1 MQVDKVQLMTD
12 NLSSTQCRNET
23 LLGADGIRTRVA
35 GPRPKGV
42 SVKAIPSWTKADPGW
57 CNIENV
63 VNPITIDEALTKVIS
78 NRGSGGVDHITT
90 SELRDYWSKYG
101 GTIRQKIVQG
111 TYIPLPVRRVDI
123 PKPNGDKR
131 MLGIPSVIDRVIQ
144 QALVNVLEPVFDSQ
158 FSEFSYG
165 FRKGRNAQ
173 QAVLQAQSY
182 IKDGHRWVVEL
193 DLSKFFD
200 RVNHDILMS
209 RVAKVVEDKKILK
222 LIRRY
227 LNAGIMEDG
236 IVKPRSEGVPQG
248 GPLSPLL
255 SNIILTELDRELE
268 KRGHKFCR
276 YADDCN
282 IYVKSEEA
290 AKRVLESVTK
300 YLEGGLKL
308 RVNRDKS
315 GTFRPY
321 ESVFLG
327 YSFHRTRWTRIV
339 VAEKSVKRLKAKLK
353 VIYRQSRGTSLSTA
367 IKKLNQI
374 LRGWRNYFKLD
385 TRKGFYE
392 RLDINIRTHLRA
404 LIWRAWKRPKT
415 RERELRKRGL
425 GAFNAWK
432 SAYNGRGP
440 WYNAQALHMRITIP
454 NVLFS
459 RLGLYNLS
467 SMGIV

>member
-1 MQVDKVQLMTD
+1 MTD
-12 NLSSTQCRNET
+12 KLSSTQCRNET
-23 LLGADGIRTRVA
+23 LLEADGIRARVA
-35 GPRPKGV
+35 GPRPKRV
-42 SVKAIPSWTKADPGW
+42 PVKIIPSWTKADPRW
-57 CNIENV
+57 CNIDTV
-63 VNPITIDEALTKVIS
+63 VNPIIIDEALSKVIA
-78 NRGSGGVDHITT
+78 NRGSGGVDHIST
-90 SELRDYWSKYG
+90 SELRDYWLKYG
-101 GTIRQKIVQG
+101 ETIRQKIVQG
-111 TYIPLPVRRVDI
+111 TYIPLPVKRVDI

-144 QALVNVLEPVFDSQ
+144 QALVNVLEPVFDPQ

-165 FRKGRNAQ
+165 FRKGRNAH

-182 IKDGHRWVVEL
+182 VKNGNKWVVEL

-200 RVNHDILMS
+200 RVNHDILMN
-209 RVAKVVEDKKILK
+209 RVARVVEDKKILK

-290 AKRVLESVTK
+290 AKRVLESVTN
-300 YLEGGLKL
+300 YLEGALKL

-327 YSFHRTRWTRIV
+327 YSFHRRERARII
-339 VAEKSVKRLKAKLK
+339 VAEKSVKRLKKKLK
-353 VIYRQSRGTSLSTA
+353 TIYRQSRGTSLSTA
-367 IKKLNQI
+367 IRRLTQI

-385 TRKGFYE
+385 TRKGYFE
-392 RLDINIRTHLRA
+392 KLDINIRTHLRV
-404 LIWRAWKRPKT
+404 LIWRAWKKPRT
-415 RERELRKRGL
+415 RERELCKRGL
-425 GAFNAWK
+425 DALNARK
-432 SAYNGRGP
+432 SANNGRGP
-440 WYNAQALHMRITIP
+440 WHNARALHMRITFP
-454 NVLFS
+454 NALFT

>member
-1 MQVDKVQLMTD
+1 MTD
-12 NLSSTQCRNET
+12 KLSSTQCRNET
-23 LLGADGIRTRVA
+23 LLEADGIRARVA
-35 GPRPKGV
+35 GPRPKRV
-42 SVKAIPSWTKADPGW
+42 PVKIIPSWTKADPRW
-57 CNIENV
+57 CNIDTV
-63 VNPITIDEALTKVIS
+63 VNPIIIDEALSKVIA
-78 NRGSGGVDHITT
+78 NRGSGGVDHIST
-90 SELRDYWSKYG
+90 SELRDYWLKYG
-101 GTIRQKIVQG
+101 ETIRQKIVQG
-111 TYIPLPVRRVDI
+111 TYIPLPVKRVDI

-144 QALVNVLEPVFDSQ
+144 QALVNVLEPVFDPQ

-165 FRKGRNAQ
+165 FRKGRNAH

-182 IKDGHRWVVEL
+182 VKNGNKWVVEL

-200 RVNHDILMS
+200 RVNHDILMN
-209 RVAKVVEDKKILK
+209 RVARVVEDKKILK

-290 AKRVLESVTK
+290 AKRVLESVTN
-300 YLEGGLKL
+300 YLEGALKL

-327 YSFHRTRWTRIV
+327 YSFHRRERARII
-339 VAEKSVKRLKAKLK
+339 VAEKSVKRLKKKLK
-353 VIYRQSRGTSLSTA
+353 TIYRQSRGTSLSTA
-367 IKKLNQI
+367 LRRLTQI

-385 TRKGFYE
+385 TRKGYFE
-392 RLDINIRTHLRA
+392 KLDINIRTHLRV
-404 LIWRAWKRPKT
+404 LIWRAWKKPRT

-425 GAFNAWK
+425 DALNARK
-432 SAYNGRGP
+432 SANNGRGP
-440 WYNAQALHMRITIP
+440 WHNARALHMRITFP
-454 NVLFS
+454 NALFT

>member
-1 MQVDKVQLMTD
+1 MTD
-12 NLSSTQCRNET
+12 KLSSTQCRNET
-23 LLGADGIRTRVA
+23 LLEADGIRARVA
-35 GPRPKGV
+35 GPRPKRV
-42 SVKAIPSWTKADPGW
+42 PVKIIPSWTKADPRW
-57 CNIENV
+57 CNIDTV
-63 VNPITIDEALTKVIS
+63 VNPIIIDEALSKVIA
-78 NRGSGGVDHITT
+78 NRGSGGVDHIST
-90 SELRDYWSKYG
+90 SELRDYWLKYG
-101 GTIRQKIVQG
+101 ETIRQKIVQG
-111 TYIPLPVRRVDI
+111 TYIPLPVKRVDI

-144 QALVNVLEPVFDSQ
+144 QALVNVLEPVFDPQ

-165 FRKGRNAQ
+165 FRKGRNAY

-182 IKDGHRWVVEL
+182 VKNGNKWVVEL

-200 RVNHDILMS
+200 RVNHDILMN
-209 RVAKVVEDKKILK
+209 RVARVVEDKKILK

-290 AKRVLESVTK
+290 AKRVLESVTN
-300 YLEGGLKL
+300 YLEGALKL

-327 YSFHRTRWTRIV
+327 YSFHRRERARII
-339 VAEKSVKRLKAKLK
+339 VAEKSVKRLKKKLK
-353 VIYRQSRGTSLSTA
+353 TIYRQSRGTSLSTA
-367 IKKLNQI
+367 IRRLTQI

-385 TRKGFYE
+385 TRKGYFE
-392 RLDINIRTHLRA
+392 KLDINIRTHLRV
-404 LIWRAWKRPKT
+404 LIWRAWKKPRT

-425 GAFNAWK
+425 DALNARK
-432 SAYNGRGP
+432 SANNGRGP
-440 WYNAQALHMRITIP
+440 WHNARALHMRITFP
-454 NVLFS
+454 NALFT

>member
-1 MQVDKVQLMTD
+1 MTD
-12 NLSSTQCRNET
+12 KLSSTQCRNET
-23 LLGADGIRTRVA
+23 LLEADGIRARDA
-35 GPRPKGV
+35 GPRPKRV
-42 SVKAIPSWTKADPGW
+42 PVKTIPSWTKADPRW
-57 CNIENV
+57 CNIDTV
-63 VNPITIDEALTKVIS
+63 VNPIIIDEALSKVIA
-78 NRGSGGVDHITT
+78 NRGSGGVDHIST
-90 SELRDYWSKYG
+90 SELRDYWLKYG
-101 GTIRQKIVQG
+101 ETIRQKIVQG
-111 TYIPLPVRRVDI
+111 TYIPLPVKRVDI
-123 PKPNGDKR
+123 PKPNGGKR

-165 FRKGRNAQ
+165 FRKGRNAH

-182 IKDGHRWVVEL
+182 VKNGNKWVVEL

-200 RVNHDILMS
+200 RVNHDILMN
-209 RVAKVVEDKKILK
+209 RVARVVEDKKILK

-268 KRGHKFCR
+268 NRGHKFCR

-290 AKRVLESVTK
+290 AKRVLESVTN
-300 YLEGGLKL
+300 YLEGALKL

-327 YSFHRTRWTRIV
+327 YSFHRGDHTRVI
-339 VAEKSVKRLKAKLK
+339 VAEKSVKRLKKKLK
-353 VIYRQSRGTSLSTA
+353 TIYRQSRGTSLSTA
-367 IKKLNQI
+367 IRRLTQI

-385 TRKGFYE
+385 TRKGYFE
-392 RLDINIRTHLRA
+392 KLDINIRTHLRV
-404 LIWRAWKRPKT
+404 LIWRAWKKPRT

-425 GAFNAWK
+425 DAQNARK
-432 SAYNGRGP
+432 SANNGRGP
-440 WYNAQALHMRITIP
+440 WHNARALHMRITFP
-454 NVLFS
+454 NALFT

>member
-1 MQVDKVQLMTD
+1 MTD
-12 NLSSTQCRNET
+12 KLSSTQCRNET
-23 LLGADGIRTRVA
+23 LLEADGIRARVA
-35 GPRPKGV
+35 GPRPKRV
-42 SVKAIPSWTKADPGW
+42 PVKIIPSWTKADPRW
-57 CNIENV
+57 CNIDTV
-63 VNPITIDEALTKVIS
+63 VNPIIIDEALSKVIA
-78 NRGSGGVDHITT
+78 NRGSGGVDHIST
-90 SELRDYWSKYG
+90 SELRDYWLKYG
-101 GTIRQKIVQG
+101 ETIRQKIVQG
-111 TYIPLPVRRVDI
+111 TYIPLPVKRVDI

-144 QALVNVLEPVFDSQ
+144 QALVNVLEPVFDPQ

-165 FRKGRNAQ
+165 FRKGRNAH

-182 IKDGHRWVVEL
+182 VKNGNKWVVEL

-200 RVNHDILMS
+200 RVNHDILMN
-209 RVAKVVEDKKILK
+209 RVARVVEDKKILK

-290 AKRVLESVTK
+290 AKRVLESVTD
-300 YLEGGLKL
+300 YLEGALKL

-327 YSFHRTRWTRIV
+327 YSFHRRERARII
-339 VAEKSVKRLKAKLK
+339 VAEKSVKRLKKKLK
-353 VIYRQSRGTSLSTA
+353 TIYRQSRGTSLSTA
-367 IKKLNQI
+367 IRRLTQI

-385 TRKGFYE
+385 TRKGYFE
-392 RLDINIRTHLRA
+392 KLDINIRTHLRV
-404 LIWRAWKRPKT
+404 LIWRAWKKPRT

-425 GAFNAWK
+425 DALNARK
-432 SAYNGRGP
+432 SANNGRGP
-440 WYNAQALHMRITIP
+440 WHNARALHMRITFP
-454 NVLFS
+454 NALFT

>member
-1 MQVDKVQLMTD
+1 MTD
-12 NLSSTQCRNET
+12 KLSSTQCRNET
-23 LLGADGIRTRVA
+23 LLEADGIRARVA
-35 GPRPKGV
+35 GPRPKRV
-42 SVKAIPSWTKADPGW
+42 PVKTIPSWTKADPRW
-57 CNIENV
+57 CNIDTV
-63 VNPITIDEALTKVIS
+63 INPIIIDEALSKVIA
-78 NRGSGGVDHITT
+78 NRGSGGVDHINT
-90 SELRDYWSKYG
+90 SELRDYWLKYG
-101 GTIRQKIVQG
+101 ETIRQKIVQG
-111 TYIPLPVRRVDI
+111 TYIPLPVKRVDI
-123 PKPNGDKR
+123 PKPNGGKR

-165 FRKGRNAQ
+165 FRKGRNAH
-173 QAVLQAQSY
+173 QALLQAQSY
-182 IKDGHRWVVEL
+182 VKNGNQWVVEL

-200 RVNHDILMS
+200 RVNHDILMN
-209 RVAKVVEDKKILK
+209 RVARVVEDKKILK

-227 LNAGIMEDG
+227 LNAGIMQDG
-236 IVKPRSEGVPQG
+236 IVKPRREGVPQG

-290 AKRVLESVTK
+290 AKRVLESVTN
-300 YLEGGLKL
+300 YLEGALKL

-327 YSFHRTRWTRIV
+327 YSFHRRDRARVI
-339 VAEKSVKRLKAKLK
+339 VAEKSVKRLKKKLK
-353 VIYRQSRGTSLSTA
+353 IIYRQSRGTSLSTA
-367 IKKLNQI
+367 IKKLTQI

-385 TRKGFYE
+385 TRKGYFE
-392 RLDINIRTHLRA
+392 KLDINIRTHLRV
-404 LIWRAWKRPKT
+404 LIWRAWKKPKT

-425 GAFNAWK
+425 DALNARK
-432 SAYNGRGP
+432 SANNGRGP
-440 WYNAQALHMRITIP
+440 WHNARALHMRITFP
-454 NVLFS
+454 NALFS

>member
-1 MQVDKVQLMTD
+1 MTD
-12 NLSSTQCRNET
+12 KLSSTQCRNET
-23 LLGADGIRTRVA
+23 LLEADGIRARVA
-35 GPRPKGV
+35 GPRPKRV
-42 SVKAIPSWTKADPGW
+42 PVKIIPSWTKADPRW
-57 CNIENV
+57 CNIDTV
-63 VNPITIDEALTKVIS
+63 VNPIIIDEALSKVIA
-78 NRGSGGVDHITT
+78 NRGSGGVDHIST
-90 SELRDYWSKYG
+90 SELRDYWLKYG
-101 GTIRQKIVQG
+101 ETIRQKIVQG
-111 TYIPLPVRRVDI
+111 TYIPLPVKRVDI

-144 QALVNVLEPVFDSQ
+144 QALVNVLEPVFDPQ

-165 FRKGRNAQ
+165 FRKGRNAH

-182 IKDGHRWVVEL
+182 VKNGNKWVVEL

-200 RVNHDILMS
+200 RVNHDILMN
-209 RVAKVVEDKKILK
+209 RVARVVEDKKILK

-290 AKRVLESVTK
+290 AKRVLESVTN
-300 YLEGGLKL
+300 YLEGALKL

-327 YSFHRTRWTRIV
+327 YSFHRRERARII
-339 VAEKSVKRLKAKLK
+339 VAEKSVKRLKKKLK
-353 VIYRQSRGTSLSTA
+353 TIYRQSRGTSLSTA
-367 IKKLNQI
+367 IRRLTQI

-385 TRKGFYE
+385 TRKGYFE
-392 RLDINIRTHLRA
+392 KLDINIRTHLRV
-404 LIWRAWKRPKT
+404 LIWRAWKKPRT

-425 GAFNAWK
+425 DALNARK
-432 SAYNGRGP
+432 SANNGRGP
-440 WYNAQALHMRITIP
+440 WHNARALHMRITFP
-454 NVLFS
+454 NALFT

>member
-1 MQVDKVQLMTD
+1 MT
-12 NLSSTQCRNET
+12 NRE
-23 LLGADGIRTRVA
+23 
-35 GPRPKGV
+35 
-42 SVKAIPSWTKADPGW
+42 WTKADPEW
-57 CNIENV
+57 CRIETV
-63 VNPITIDEALTKVIS
+63 THGMIIEEAIQKVIA
-78 NRGSGGVDHITT
+78 NHGSAGVDHVTVD
-90 SELRDYWSKYG
+90 ELRDYWKQHG
-101 GTIRQKIVQG
+101 GTIRQKIING
-111 TYIPLPVRRVDI
+111 TYIPLPVKRVDI
-123 PKPNGDKR
+123 PKPNGGIR

-144 QALVNVLEPVFDSQ
+144 QALVNVLTPMFDPQ
-158 FSEFSYG
+158 FSDNSYG
-165 FRKGRNAQ
+165 FRQGRSAQ
-173 QAVLQAQSY
+173 MAVLKAQEY
-182 IKDGHRWVVEL
+182 IKQGYRWVVEL

-227 LNAGIMEDG
+227 LNAGIMENG
-236 IVKPRSEGVPQG
+236 LVKPRSEGVPQG

-255 SNIILTELDRELE
+255 SNIMLTELDRELE

-327 YSFHRTRWTRIV
+327 YTFHRYIPARIIV
-339 VAEKSVKRLKAKLK
+339 SPKSVKRLKEKLK
-353 VIYRQSRGTSLSTA
+353 DIYRRSRGTSLSFA
-367 IKKLNQI
+367 IERLTQL
-374 LRGWRNYFKLD
+374 LRGWRNYFSLD
-385 TRKGFYE
+385 TRKGFFE
-392 RLDINIRTHLRA
+392 KLDINIRTHLRC
-404 LIWRAWKRPKT
+404 LIWRAWKKPKT
-415 RERELRKRGL
+415 RQKELRRRGL
-425 GAFNAWK
+425 DEYNAWK

-440 WYNAQALHMRITIP
+440 WFNAQSLHMHICIP
-454 NVLFS
+454 NTLFK
-459 RLGLYNLS
+459 RLGLYSLKFQ
-467 SMGIV
+467 GIA

>member
-1 MQVDKVQLMTD
+1 MTD
-12 NLSSTQCRNET
+12 KLSSTQCRNET
-23 LLGADGIRTRVA
+23 LLEADGIRARVA
-35 GPRPKGV
+35 GPRPKRV
-42 SVKAIPSWTKADPGW
+42 PVKIIPSWTKADPRW
-57 CNIENV
+57 CNIDTV
-63 VNPITIDEALTKVIS
+63 VNPIIIDEALSKVIA
-78 NRGSGGVDHITT
+78 NRGSGGVDHIST
-90 SELRDYWSKYG
+90 SELRDYWLKYG
-101 GTIRQKIVQG
+101 ETIRQKIVQG
-111 TYIPLPVRRVDI
+111 TYIPLPVKRVDI

-144 QALVNVLEPVFDSQ
+144 QALVNVLEPVFDPQ

-165 FRKGRNAQ
+165 FRKGRNAH

-182 IKDGHRWVVEL
+182 VKNGNKWVVEL

-200 RVNHDILMS
+200 RVNHDILMN
-209 RVAKVVEDKKILK
+209 RVARVVEDKKILK
-222 LIRRY
+222 DLSYQTRELWRMVL
-227 LNAGIMEDG
+227 LNH
-236 IVKPRSEGVPQG
+236 SEGVPQG

-290 AKRVLESVTK
+290 AKRVLESVTN
-300 YLEGGLKL
+300 YLEGALKL

-327 YSFHRTRWTRIV
+327 YSFHRRERARII
-339 VAEKSVKRLKAKLK
+339 VAEKSVKRLKKKLK
-353 VIYRQSRGTSLSTA
+353 TIYRQSRGTSLSTA
-367 IKKLNQI
+367 IRRLTQI

-385 TRKGFYE
+385 TRKGYFE
-392 RLDINIRTHLRA
+392 KLDINIRTHLRV
-404 LIWRAWKRPKT
+404 LIWRAWKKPRT

-425 GAFNAWK
+425 DALNARK
-432 SAYNGRGP
+432 SANNGRGP
-440 WYNAQALHMRITIP
+440 WHNARALHMRITFP
-454 NVLFS
+454 NALFT

>member
-1 MQVDKVQLMTD
+1 MTD
-12 NLSSTQCRNET
+12 KLSSTQCRNET
-23 LLGADGIRTRVA
+23 LLEADGIRARVA
-35 GPRPKGV
+35 GPRPKRV
-42 SVKAIPSWTKADPGW
+42 PVKIIPSWTKADPRW
-57 CNIENV
+57 CNIDTV
-63 VNPITIDEALTKVIS
+63 VNPIIIDEALSKVIA
-78 NRGSGGVDHITT
+78 NRGSGGVDHIST
-90 SELRDYWSKYG
+90 SELRDYWLKYG
-101 GTIRQKIVQG
+101 ETIRQKIVQG
-111 TYIPLPVRRVDI
+111 TYIPLPVKRVDI

-144 QALVNVLEPVFDSQ
+144 QALVNVLEPVFDPQ

-165 FRKGRNAQ
+165 FRKGRNAH

-182 IKDGHRWVVEL
+182 VKNGNKWVVEL

-200 RVNHDILMS
+200 RVNHDILMN
-209 RVAKVVEDKKILK
+209 RVARVVEDKKILK

-290 AKRVLESVTK
+290 AKRVLESVTN
-300 YLEGGLKL
+300 YLEGALKL

-327 YSFHRTRWTRIV
+327 YSFHRGDHTRVI
-339 VAEKSVKRLKAKLK
+339 VAEKSVKRLKKKLK
-353 VIYRQSRGTSLSTA
+353 TIYRQSRGTSLSTA
-367 IKKLNQI
+367 IRRLTQI

-385 TRKGFYE
+385 TRKGYFE
-392 RLDINIRTHLRA
+392 KLDINIRTHLRV
-404 LIWRAWKRPKT
+404 LIWRAWKKPRT

-425 GAFNAWK
+425 DAQNARK
-432 SAYNGRGP
+432 SANNGRGP
-440 WYNAQALHMRITIP
+440 WHNARALHMRITFP
-454 NVLFS
+454 NALFT

>member
-1 MQVDKVQLMTD
+1 MTD
-12 NLSSTQCRNET
+12 KLSSTQCRNET
-23 LLGADGIRTRVA
+23 LLEADGIRARVA
-35 GPRPKGV
+35 GPRPKRV
-42 SVKAIPSWTKADPGW
+42 PVKIIPSWTKADPRW
-57 CNIENV
+57 CNIDTV
-63 VNPITIDEALTKVIS
+63 VNPIIIDETLSKVIA
-78 NRGSGGVDHITT
+78 NRGSGGVDHIST
-90 SELRDYWSKYG
+90 SELRDYWLKYG
-101 GTIRQKIVQG
+101 ETIRQKIVQG
-111 TYIPLPVRRVDI
+111 TYIPLPVKRVDI

-144 QALVNVLEPVFDSQ
+144 QALVNVLEPVFDPQ

-165 FRKGRNAQ
+165 FRKGRNAH

-182 IKDGHRWVVEL
+182 VKNGNKWVVEL

-200 RVNHDILMS
+200 RVNHDILMN
-209 RVAKVVEDKKILK
+209 RVARVVEDKKILK

-290 AKRVLESVTK
+290 AKRVLESVTN
-300 YLEGGLKL
+300 YLEGALKL

-327 YSFHRTRWTRIV
+327 YSFHRRERARII
-339 VAEKSVKRLKAKLK
+339 VAEKSVKRLKKKLK
-353 VIYRQSRGTSLSTA
+353 TIYRQSRGTSLSTA
-367 IKKLNQI
+367 IRRLTQI

-385 TRKGFYE
+385 TRKGYFE
-392 RLDINIRTHLRA
+392 KLDINIRTHLRV
-404 LIWRAWKRPKT
+404 LIWRAWKKPRT

-425 GAFNAWK
+425 DALNARK
-432 SAYNGRGP
+432 SANNGRGP
-440 WYNAQALHMRITIP
+440 WHNARALHMRITFP
-454 NVLFS
+454 NALFT